1 MEVWMSDRNV
11 SLSSALK
18 YKGQGPYLTFIL
30 HRIGGSMIAIFVTL
44 HILGTFFEMI
54 GWQIGDLITDI
65 YISPPFQI
73 VFMFGML
80 FHIINGMRITILD
93 LFPTKL
99 IPYHRQAIVIEWIIF
114 ILVYGFAVVT
124 TITTTI
130 ARMS

>member
-1 MEVWMSDRNV
+1 MSDRNV

-93 LFPTKL
+93 LFPQKL
-99 IPYHRQAIVIEWIIF
+99 IPYHRQAILIEWIIF